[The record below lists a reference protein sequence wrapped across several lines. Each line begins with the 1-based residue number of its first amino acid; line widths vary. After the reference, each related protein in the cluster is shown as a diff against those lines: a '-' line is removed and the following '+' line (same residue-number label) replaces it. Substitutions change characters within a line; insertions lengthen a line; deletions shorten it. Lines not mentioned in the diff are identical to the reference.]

1 MTLVVVVV
9 LTSLFA
15 TLLFDRCPLL
25 DAGIVALEFNAS
37 IGWEVED
44 MLHGFTVL
52 PISYHCNNVLVH
64 AEQLTES

>member
-1 MTLVVVVV
+1 MMV

-15 TLLFDRCPLL
+15 ALLFDRCPLL
-25 DAGIVALEFNAS
+25 DAGIVALKFNAS

-44 MLHGFTVL
+44 MLHGFTAL
-52 PISYHCNNVLVH
+52 LISHLCSNVLVH